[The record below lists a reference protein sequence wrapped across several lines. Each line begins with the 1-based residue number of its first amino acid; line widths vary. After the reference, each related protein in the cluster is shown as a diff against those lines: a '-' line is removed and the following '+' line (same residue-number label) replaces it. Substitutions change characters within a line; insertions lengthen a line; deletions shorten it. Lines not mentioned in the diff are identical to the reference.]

1 MTQTRSMD
9 QSSHG
14 FALSTALIPTT
25 RHMSWLSPVVSQ
37 ALWFCQALLMQ
48 SASVY
53 PTFHDSVQL
62 NGFIGGEAYVIKPRQ
77 TKERSPTSLLV
88 EPPFGLNT
96 SDINYDI
103 PPRWRHLKHACGMY
117 DLLCLVLLTNRLH
130 PQVKTLVSIP
140 DFRVLCHLRWPCIGR
155 IYSGTRMDTIWA
167 DRQAF
172 VLSAD
177 APVLAHLQS

>member
-1 MTQTRSMD
+1 M
-9 QSSHG
+9 
-14 FALSTALIPTT
+14 
-25 RHMSWLSPVVSQ
+25 VSQ
-37 ALWFCQALLMQ
+37 ALSFCRAPLTR
-48 SASVY
+48 SVSVHPIFY
-53 PTFHDSVQL
+53 DSIQL
-62 NGFIGGEAYVIKPRQ
+62 DGFAGGEAYVIKPRQ

-117 DLLCLVLLTNRLH
+117 DLSYLVLLTNRLH
-130 PQVKTLVSIP
+130 LQVKTLVSTP
-140 DFRVLCHLRWPCIGR
+140 DFGALCRLRWPCTGR

-177 APVLAHLQS
+177 APVLAHPQL